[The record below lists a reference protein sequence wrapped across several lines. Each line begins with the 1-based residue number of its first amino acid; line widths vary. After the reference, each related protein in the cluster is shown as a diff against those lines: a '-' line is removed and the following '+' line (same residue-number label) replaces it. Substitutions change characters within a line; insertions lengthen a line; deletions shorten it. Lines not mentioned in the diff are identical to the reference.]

1 MADHPSTRRFHKSCD
16 TCKARK
22 VRCSGYPGPCSS
34 CIRRNEK
41 CHFSRIN
48 VARRP
53 HANIE
58 LTTASL
64 PSVNNTVSSHND
76 NTKPQ
81 ASYELPDLYI
91 DQMLAQA
98 RSADDLKNH
107 RPFSV
112 KGNEVFVGNYRLT
125 FFSDSRL
132 QHIST
137 QLQNNKVDELLK
149 RIQTTVRCRIPRHET
164 IKTSL
169 RAKEDIGALLS
180 PSEAKGYIE
189 TYFQRVHPA
198 HPFLDRRSF
207 EETIS
212 SPNFSKELLQ
222 NKPFSALYHAVLALG
237 CQASGGGSFE
247 PDKGEAWRLFS
258 ASAAVYPD
266 LLTLPDSIVILQA
279 LTAMSVYSL
288 SICCM
293 ATEHVI
299 LSEAARR
306 AQNLRTVKLP
316 ESVTPS
322 YHRAFWIL
330 YSLDKISSFHFGRT
344 SLFIDH
350 NITVPISTV
359 PESVCDGYDWFLS
372 RARYSRILS
381 RAQTHLL
388 SAGVTGKPKTYY
400 LSTIDQLD
408 RELENWC
415 MSIPANIRPGNT
427 TPIRRIQNCLFRS
440 ICVWTHLLYA
450 SFKLS
455 LCRARLQLAAAV
467 RGLVSPSSHAESTQI
482 MLETSRSALE
492 LTAFIEVEP
501 STPFCF
507 IAGIPIVSL
516 FVIFDFVLTYPK
528 HPETN
533 SNLALLD
540 IAGGHFSRIEYAS
553 AGWLPG
559 SLITEFSYIAREYV
573 NSLNNNSGGNNN
585 NNNNDN
591 SRQNAEKPVIA
602 APYSASSGASA
613 GSGQQD
619 AIPIV
624 ATDCFSSLA
633 TSVTPIEPV
642 FDMMEMPSVNAAADP
657 TQASLFTD
665 LMYFPTEDGSS
676 DVGSGFFSGT
686 DVIELFNSFI
696 PGVDPTL
703 MYPVDGNDQLG
714 KAPV

>member
-1 MADHPSTRRFHKSCD
+1 MADHTSIRRFHKSCD

-22 VRCSGYPGPCSS
+22 VRCSGYPSPCNS
-34 CIRRNEK
+34 CIRRKEK

-64 PSVNNTVSSHND
+64 PNANNIVPSHND
-76 NTKPQ
+76 NTKTQP
-81 ASYELPDLYI
+81 SYELPDLYI

-98 RSADDLKNH
+98 RSTDDLKNH

-125 FFSDSRL
+125 FFSESRL
-132 QHIST
+132 QHISA

-169 RAKEDIGALLS
+169 QAKENNGAPLLS

-189 TYFQRVHPA
+189 AYFQRVHPV

-212 SPNFSKELLQ
+212 SPNFSKELSQ
-222 NKPFSALYHAVLALG
+222 NKAFSALYHAVLALG
-237 CQASGGGSFE
+237 CQVSGGGSFE
-247 PDKGEAWRLFS
+247 PGKGEAWRLFS
-258 ASAAVYPD
+258 AAAAVYPD
-266 LLTLPDSIVILQA
+266 LLTLPDSIMILQA

-288 SICCM
+288 CICCM

-316 ESVTPS
+316 ENVTPS

-359 PESVCDGYDWFLS
+359 PESVYDGYDWFLS

-408 RELENWC
+408 RELENWR
-415 MSIPANIRPGNT
+415 MSIPANMRPGNT
-427 TPIRRIQNCLFRS
+427 TPIRHIQTCLFRS
-440 ICVWTHLLYA
+440 ICVWTHLLYD

-516 FVIFDFVLTYPK
+516 FVVFDFVLTYPK

-573 NSLNNNSGGNNN
+573 NSLNNNNS
-585 NNNNDN
+585 NDN
-591 SRQNAEKPVIA
+591 RQNAEKPAIA
-602 APYSASSGASA
+602 APSSASSGGASA
-613 GSGQQD
+613 STSQQE
-619 AIPIV
+619 ALPIV
-624 ATDCFSSLA
+624 ATDCFSSSLA
-633 TSVTPIEPV
+633 TTNVTPIESV
-642 FDMMEMPSVNAAADP
+642 FDIMEMPSVNAAADP
-657 TQASLFTD
+657 AQASSLFTD
-665 LMYFPTEDGSS
+665 MMYFPTGDGSS
-676 DVGSGFFSGT
+676 SDVSNGFFTGT